1 MRTIEAKVTS
11 QGQVTIPAEVRRRL
25 GVQKGESVVF
35 VLGDDGIRIEP
46 QLYTLES
53 IAGSL
58 EPLHPMSDDFD
69 VEIEEAMSDEADRRM
84 REWFG
89 E

>member
-1 MRTIEAKVTS
+1 MRTIDAKITS
-11 QGQVTIPAEVRRRL
+11 QGHITLPAEVRRRL
-25 GVQKGESVVF
+25 GVEKGESVVF
-35 VLGDDGIRIEP
+35 VLADDCVRIERP
-46 QLYTLES
+46 RFTLES

-58 EPLHPMSDDFD
+58 DPLHPMSDDFD
-69 VEIEEAMSDEADRRM
+69 IEIEEAMSDEADRQM